1 MTDAYPNANHF
12 VGSSSLEDDQAAI
25 AEALV
30 AGMVRIEARQAQSA
44 QFIVEH
50 GADVVD
56 GHSQVGIPLP
66 RFVD

>member
-1 MTDAYPNANHF
+1 MTTPNANEF
-12 VGSSSLEDDQAAI
+12 VGSSSLDSDEATIAA
-25 AEALV
+25 ALV
-30 AGMVRIEARQAQSA
+30 AGMARIDARQAQSA
-44 QFIVEH
+44 QFIVEN

>member
-12 VGSSSLEDDQAAI
+12 IGSSSLDSDEAAI
-25 AEALV
+25 AAALV
-30 AGMVRIEARQAQSA
+30 AGMTRIEERQAQSA
-44 QFIVEH
+44 QFIVEN
-50 GADVVD
+50 GAAVVD